1 MVTVKEIIEEICD
14 ELAYAEYESSGADDY
29 GQVRY
34 YTGKQSALR
43 ELLRFIQDRE
53 EVTNAES

>member
-14 ELAYAEYESSGADDY
+14 ELAYAEYESSGTDDY
-29 GQVRY
+29 GQARY
-34 YTGKQSALR
+34 YIGKQAALR

-53 EVTNAES
+53 EVTNAEP